1 MKKLINGNNVLV
13 ISHEDDID
21 GIGGVILGYL
31 AFKDIDYML
40 IHVQEQAEIVNLLRN
55 SNYESVFITDLG
67 LENKIADEINELG
80 MNVLHFDHHE
90 TNVYASRYAFST
102 VKIQINGISTC
113 GTELFYLYLKDNNLL
128 KDNTLIKRF
137 VEDTRAYDTW
147 DWVKNNNVEANELNK
162 LFSIIGIDSYISKMV
177 DKLSSNEEF
186 LFDENDKYLI
196 KLNTREENELI
207 ELSDKSLI
215 IREKDGFKFGIVF
228 GNKFL
233 SIIGNTL
240 CSRHPELDYMLLID
254 PLNMK
259 VSLRSTRIDVSKV
272 AESYGGGGHKYAAG
286 FSLNEE
292 KFKSLLKIIINS
304 DKKTFI

>member
-1 MKKLINGNNVLV
+1 MKKILNDNKVLV

-21 GIGGVILGYL
+21 GLGEVILGYL

-40 IHVQEQAEIVNLLRN
+40 IHVKEQTEIVDFVKN
-55 SNYESVFITDLG
+55 SNYEKVFITDLG
-67 LENKIADEINELG
+67 LEDKIADEINELG
-80 MNVLHFDHHE
+80 MNILHFDHHE
-90 TNVYASRYAFST
+90 TNVYASKYAFST
-102 VKIQINGISTC
+102 VEIQRNGISTC
-113 GTELFYLYLKDNNLL
+113 GTELFYLYLKENNLL
-128 KDNTLIKRF
+128 KDNALIKRF

-147 DWVKNNNVEANELNK
+147 DWVKSNNVEANDLNK
-162 LFSIIGIDSYISKMV
+162 LFGIVGIDTYISKMV
-177 DKLSSNEEF
+177 DKLRNNNKDI
-186 LFDENDKYLI
+186 FDETDKYLI
-196 KLNTREENELI
+196 ELKTQEENELI

-240 CSRHPELDYMLLID
+240 CNRHPELDYMLLID
-254 PLNMK
+254 PLEKK
-259 VSLRSTRIDVSKV
+259 VSLRSVRIDVSKV

-304 DKKTFI
+304 DK

>member
-1 MKKLINGNNVLV
+1 MKKILNDNKVLV

-21 GIGGVILGYL
+21 GLGGVILGYL

-40 IHVQEQAEIVNLLRN
+40 IHVKEQTEIVDFVKN
-55 SNYESVFITDLG
+55 SNYEKVFITDLG
-67 LENKIADEINELG
+67 LEDKIADEINELG
-80 MNVLHFDHHE
+80 MDILHFDHHE
-90 TNVYASRYAFST
+90 TNVYASKYAFST
-102 VKIQINGISTC
+102 VEIQRNGISTC
-113 GTELFYLYLKDNNLL
+113 GTELFYLYLKENNLL
-128 KDNTLIKRF
+128 KDNALIKRF

-147 DWVKNNNVEANELNK
+147 DWVKNNNVEANDLNK
-162 LFSIIGIDSYISKMV
+162 LFSIVGIDTYISKMV
-177 DKLSSNEEF
+177 DKLRNNNKDI
-186 LFDENDKYLI
+186 FDETDKYLI
-196 KLNTREENELI
+196 ELNTQEENELI

-215 IREKDGFKFGIVF
+215 IREKDGLKFGIVF

-240 CSRHPELDYMLLID
+240 CNRHPELDYMLLID
-254 PLNMK
+254 PLEKK
-259 VSLRSTRIDVSKV
+259 VSLRSVRIDVSKV

-304 DKKTFI
+304 DK

>member
-1 MKKLINGNNVLV
+1 MKKLLNDNKVLV

-21 GIGGVILGYL
+21 GLGGVILGYL

-40 IHVQEQAEIVNLLRN
+40 MHVKEQTEIVDFVKN
-55 SNYESVFITDLG
+55 SNYEKVFITDLG
-67 LENKIADEINELG
+67 LEDKIADEINELG
-80 MNVLHFDHHE
+80 MNILHFDHHE
-90 TNVYASRYAFST
+90 TNVYASKYAFST
-102 VKIQINGISTC
+102 VEIQRNGISTC
-113 GTELFYLYLKDNNLL
+113 GTELFYLYLKENNLL
-128 KDNTLIKRF
+128 KDNALIKRF

-147 DWVKNNNVEANELNK
+147 DWVKNNNVEANDLNK
-162 LFSIIGIDSYISKMV
+162 LFSIVGIDTYISKMV
-177 DKLSSNEEF
+177 DKLRNNNKDI
-186 LFDENDKYLI
+186 FDETDKYLI
-196 KLNTREENELI
+196 ELKTQEENELI

-240 CSRHPELDYMLLID
+240 CNRHSELDYMLLID
-254 PLNMK
+254 PLEMK
-259 VSLRSTRIDVSKV
+259 ASLRSVRIDVSKV

-304 DKKTFI
+304 DK

>member
-1 MKKLINGNNVLV
+1 MKKILNDNKILV

-21 GIGGVILGYL
+21 GLGGVILGYL

-40 IHVQEQAEIVNLLRN
+40 IHVKEQTEIVDFVKN
-55 SNYESVFITDLG
+55 SNYEKVFITDLG
-67 LENKIADEINELG
+67 LEDKIADEINELG
-80 MNVLHFDHHE
+80 MNILHFDHHE
-90 TNVYASRYAFST
+90 TNVYASKYAFST
-102 VKIQINGISTC
+102 VEIQRNGISTC
-113 GTELFYLYLKDNNLL
+113 GTELFYLYLKENNLL
-128 KDNTLIKRF
+128 KDNALIKRF

-147 DWVKNNNVEANELNK
+147 DWVKNNNVEANDLNK
-162 LFSIIGIDSYISKMV
+162 LFSIVGIDTYISKMV
-177 DKLSSNEEF
+177 DKLRNNNKDI
-186 LFDENDKYLI
+186 FDETDKYLI
-196 KLNTREENELI
+196 ELNTQEENKLI

-215 IREKDGFKFGIVF
+215 IREKDGLKFGIVF

-240 CSRHPELDYMLLID
+240 CNRHPELDYMLLID
-254 PLNMK
+254 PLEKK
-259 VSLRSTRIDVSKV
+259 VSLRSVRIDVSKV

-304 DKKTFI
+304 DK

>member
-1 MKKLINGNNVLV
+1 MKKLINNNKKLI

-31 AFKDIDYML
+31 AFNKIDYML
-40 IHVQEQAEIVNLLRN
+40 IHIQEQNEIVSFVRN
-55 SNYESVFITDLG
+55 SNYEKIFITDIG
-67 LENKIADEINELG
+67 LEKEIADQINDLG
-80 MNVLHFDHHE
+80 GNIYHFDHHE
-90 TNVYASRYAFST
+90 TNIYASRYAFST
-102 VKIQINGISTC
+102 VEIQRNGISTC

-128 KDNTLIKRF
+128 KDTDLLKRF

-147 DWVKNNNVEANELNK
+147 DWVKNNNVEANDLNK
-162 LFSIIGIDSYISKMV
+162 LFGIVGIDTYISKMV
-177 DKLSSNEEF
+177 ERLKKNNESI
-186 LFDENDKYLI
+186 FDENDRYLI
-196 KLNTREENELI
+196 ELHTQEENELI

-228 GNKFL
+228 GNKFF

-240 CSRHPELDYMLLID
+240 CNRHSELDYMLLID

-259 VSLRSTRIDVSKV
+259 ASLRSVKIDVSKI

-286 FSLNEE
+286 FNLNEE
-292 KFKSLLKIIINS
+292 KFKSLLKIVINS
-304 DKKTFI
+304 DK

>member
-1 MKKLINGNNVLV
+1 MKKILNDNKVLV

-21 GIGGVILGYL
+21 GLGGVILGYL

-40 IHVQEQAEIVNLLRN
+40 IHVKEQTEIVDFVKN
-55 SNYESVFITDLG
+55 SNYEKVFITDLG
-67 LENKIADEINELG
+67 LEDKIADEINELG
-80 MNVLHFDHHE
+80 MNILHFDHHE
-90 TNVYASRYAFST
+90 TNVYASKYAFST
-102 VKIQINGISTC
+102 VEIQRNGISTC
-113 GTELFYLYLKDNNLL
+113 GTELFYLYLKENNLL
-128 KDNTLIKRF
+128 KDNALIKRF

-147 DWVKNNNVEANELNK
+147 DWVKNNNVEANDLNK
-162 LFSIIGIDSYISKMV
+162 LFSIVGIDTYISKMV
-177 DKLSSNEEF
+177 DKLRNNNKDI
-186 LFDENDKYLI
+186 FDETDKYLI
-196 KLNTREENELI
+196 ELNTQEENKLI

-215 IREKDGFKFGIVF
+215 IREKDGLKFGIVF

-240 CSRHPELDYMLLID
+240 CNRHPELDYMLLID
-254 PLNMK
+254 PLEKK
-259 VSLRSTRIDVSKV
+259 VSLRSVRIDVSKV

-304 DKKTFI
+304 DK

>member
-1 MKKLINGNNVLV
+1 MKKILNDSKVLV

-21 GIGGVILGYL
+21 GLGGVILGYL

-40 IHVQEQAEIVNLLRN
+40 IHVKEQTEIVDFVKN
-55 SNYESVFITDLG
+55 SNYEKVFITDLG
-67 LENKIADEINELG
+67 LEDKIADEINELG
-80 MNVLHFDHHE
+80 MNILHFDHHE
-90 TNVYASRYAFST
+90 TNVYASKYAFST
-102 VKIQINGISTC
+102 VKIQRNGISTC
-113 GTELFYLYLKDNNLL
+113 GTELFYLYLKENNLL
-128 KDNTLIKRF
+128 KDNALIKRF

-147 DWVKNNNVEANELNK
+147 DWVKNNNVEANDLNK
-162 LFSIIGIDSYISKMV
+162 LFSIVGIDTYISKMV
-177 DKLSSNEEF
+177 DKLRNNNKDI
-186 LFDENDKYLI
+186 FDETDKYLI
-196 KLNTREENELI
+196 ELNTQEENELI

-215 IREKDGFKFGIVF
+215 IREKDELKFGIVF

-240 CSRHPELDYMLLID
+240 CNRHPELDYMLLID
-254 PLNMK
+254 PLEKK
-259 VSLRSTRIDVSKV
+259 VSLRSVRIDVSKV

-304 DKKTFI
+304 DK

>member
-1 MKKLINGNNVLV
+1 MKKILNDNKVLV

-21 GIGGVILGYL
+21 GLGGVILGYL

-40 IHVQEQAEIVNLLRN
+40 IHVKEQTEIVDFVKN
-55 SNYESVFITDLG
+55 SNYEKVFITDLG
-67 LENKIADEINELG
+67 LEDKIADEINKLG
-80 MNVLHFDHHE
+80 MNILHFDHHE
-90 TNVYASRYAFST
+90 TNVYASKYAFST
-102 VKIQINGISTC
+102 VEIQRNGISTC
-113 GTELFYLYLKDNNLL
+113 GTELFYLYLKENNLL
-128 KDNTLIKRF
+128 KDNALIKRF

-147 DWVKNNNVEANELNK
+147 DWVKNNNVEANDLNK
-162 LFSIIGIDSYISKMV
+162 LFGIVGIDTYISKMV
-177 DKLSSNEEF
+177 DKLRNNNKDI
-186 LFDENDKYLI
+186 FDETDKYLI
-196 KLNTREENELI
+196 ELNTHEENELI

-215 IREKDGFKFGIVF
+215 IREKDGLKFGIVF

-240 CSRHPELDYMLLID
+240 CNRHPELDYMLLID
-254 PLNMK
+254 PLEKK
-259 VSLRSTRIDVSKV
+259 VSLRSVRIDVSKV

-304 DKKTFI
+304 DK

>member
-1 MKKLINGNNVLV
+1 MKKILNDNKVLV

-21 GIGGVILGYL
+21 GLGGVILGYL

-40 IHVQEQAEIVNLLRN
+40 IHVKEQTEIVDFVKN
-55 SNYESVFITDLG
+55 SNYEKVFITDLG
-67 LENKIADEINELG
+67 LEDKIADEINELG
-80 MNVLHFDHHE
+80 MNILHFDHHE
-90 TNVYASRYAFST
+90 TNVYASKYAFST
-102 VKIQINGISTC
+102 VEIQRNGISTC
-113 GTELFYLYLKDNNLL
+113 GTELFYLYLKENNLL
-128 KDNTLIKRF
+128 KDNALIKRF

-147 DWVKNNNVEANELNK
+147 DWVKNNNVEANDLNK
-162 LFSIIGIDSYISKMV
+162 LFGIVGIDTYISKMV
-177 DKLSSNEEF
+177 DKLRNNNKDI
-186 LFDENDKYLI
+186 FDETDKYLI
-196 KLNTREENELI
+196 ELNTQEENELI

-215 IREKDGFKFGIVF
+215 IREKDGLKFGIVF

-240 CSRHPELDYMLLID
+240 CNRHPELDYMLLID
-254 PLNMK
+254 PLEMK
-259 VSLRSTRIDVSKV
+259 VSLRSVRIDVSKV

-304 DKKTFI
+304 DK

>member
-1 MKKLINGNNVLV
+1 MKKILNDNKVLV

-21 GIGGVILGYL
+21 GLGGVILGYL

-40 IHVQEQAEIVNLLRN
+40 IHVKEQTEIVDFVKN
-55 SNYESVFITDLG
+55 SNYEKVFITDLG
-67 LENKIADEINELG
+67 LEDKIADEINELG
-80 MNVLHFDHHE
+80 MNILHFDHHE
-90 TNVYASRYAFST
+90 TNVYASKYAFST
-102 VKIQINGISTC
+102 VEIQRNGISTC
-113 GTELFYLYLKDNNLL
+113 GTELFYLYLKENNLL
-128 KDNTLIKRF
+128 KDNALIKRF

-147 DWVKNNNVEANELNK
+147 DWVKNNNVEANDLNK
-162 LFSIIGIDSYISKMV
+162 LFSIVGIDTYISKMV
-177 DKLSSNEEF
+177 DKLRNNNKDI
-186 LFDENDKYLI
+186 FDETDKYLI
-196 KLNTREENELI
+196 ELKTQEENELI

-240 CSRHPELDYMLLID
+240 CNRHPELDYMLLID
-254 PLNMK
+254 PLEKK
-259 VSLRSTRIDVSKV
+259 VSLRSVRIDVSKV

-304 DKKTFI
+304 DK

>member
-1 MKKLINGNNVLV
+1 MKKILNNNKVLV

-21 GIGGVILGYL
+21 GLGGVILGYL

-40 IHVQEQAEIVNLLRN
+40 IHVKEQTEIVDFIKN
-55 SNYESVFITDLG
+55 SNYEKVFITDLG
-67 LENKIADEINELG
+67 LEDKIADEINELG
-80 MNVLHFDHHE
+80 MNILHFDHHE
-90 TNVYASRYAFST
+90 TNVYASKYAFST
-102 VKIQINGISTC
+102 VEIQRNGISTC
-113 GTELFYLYLKDNNLL
+113 GTELFYLYLKENNLL
-128 KDNTLIKRF
+128 KDNALIKRF

-147 DWVKNNNVEANELNK
+147 DWVKNNNVEANDLNK
-162 LFSIIGIDSYISKMV
+162 LFGIVGIDTYISKMV
-177 DKLSSNEEF
+177 DKLRNNNKDI
-186 LFDENDKYLI
+186 FDETDKYLI
-196 KLNTREENELI
+196 ELNTQEENKLI

-215 IREKDGFKFGIVF
+215 IREKDGLKFGIVF

-240 CSRHPELDYMLLID
+240 CNRHPELDYMLLID
-254 PLNMK
+254 PLEKK
-259 VSLRSTRIDVSKV
+259 VSLRSVRIDVSKV

-304 DKKTFI
+304 DK

>member
-1 MKKLINGNNVLV
+1 MKKILNNNKVLV

-21 GIGGVILGYL
+21 GLGGVILGYL

-40 IHVQEQAEIVNLLRN
+40 IHVKEQTEIVDFVKN
-55 SNYESVFITDLG
+55 SNYEKVFITDLG
-67 LENKIADEINELG
+67 LEDKIADEINELG
-80 MNVLHFDHHE
+80 MNILHFDHHE
-90 TNVYASRYAFST
+90 TNVYASKYAFST
-102 VKIQINGISTC
+102 VEIQRNGISTC
-113 GTELFYLYLKDNNLL
+113 GTELFYLYLKENNLL
-128 KDNTLIKRF
+128 KDNALIKRF

-147 DWVKNNNVEANELNK
+147 DWVKNNNIEANDLNK
-162 LFSIIGIDSYISKMV
+162 LFSIVGIDTYISKMV
-177 DKLSSNEEF
+177 DKLRNNNKDI
-186 LFDENDKYLI
+186 FDETDKYLI
-196 KLNTREENELI
+196 ELNTQEEDKLI

-215 IREKDGFKFGIVF
+215 IREKDGLKFGIVF

-240 CSRHPELDYMLLID
+240 CNRHPELDYMLLID
-254 PLNMK
+254 PLEKK
-259 VSLRSTRIDVSKV
+259 VSLRSVRIDVSKV

-304 DKKTFI
+304 DK

>member
-1 MKKLINGNNVLV
+1 MKKILNDNKVLV

-21 GIGGVILGYL
+21 GLGGVILGYL

-40 IHVQEQAEIVNLLRN
+40 IHVKEQTEIVDFVKN
-55 SNYESVFITDLG
+55 SNYEKVFITDLG
-67 LENKIADEINELG
+67 LEDKIADEINELG
-80 MNVLHFDHHE
+80 MNILHFDHHE
-90 TNVYASRYAFST
+90 TNVYASKYAFST
-102 VKIQINGISTC
+102 VEIQRNGISTC
-113 GTELFYLYLKDNNLL
+113 GTELFYLYLKENNLL
-128 KDNTLIKRF
+128 KDNALIKRF

-147 DWVKNNNVEANELNK
+147 DWVKNNNVEANDLNK
-162 LFSIIGIDSYISKMV
+162 LFGIVGIDTYISKMV
-177 DKLSSNEEF
+177 DKLRNNNKDI
-186 LFDENDKYLI
+186 FDETDKYLI
-196 KLNTREENELI
+196 ELNTQEENKLI

-215 IREKDGFKFGIVF
+215 IREKDGLKFGIVF

-240 CSRHPELDYMLLID
+240 CNRHPELDYMLLID
-254 PLNMK
+254 PLEMK
-259 VSLRSTRIDVSKV
+259 VSLRSVRIDVSKV

-304 DKKTFI
+304 DK

>member
-1 MKKLINGNNVLV
+1 MKKILNDNKVLV

-21 GIGGVILGYL
+21 GLGGVILGYL

-40 IHVQEQAEIVNLLRN
+40 IHVKEQTEIVDFVKN
-55 SNYESVFITDLG
+55 SNYEKVFITDLG
-67 LENKIADEINELG
+67 LEDKIADEINELG
-80 MNVLHFDHHE
+80 MNILHFDHHE
-90 TNVYASRYAFST
+90 TNVYASKYAFST
-102 VKIQINGISTC
+102 VEIQRNGISTC
-113 GTELFYLYLKDNNLL
+113 GTELFYLYLKEKNLL
-128 KDNTLIKRF
+128 KDNALIKRF

-147 DWVKNNNVEANELNK
+147 DWVKNNNVEANDLNK
-162 LFSIIGIDSYISKMV
+162 LFSIVGIDTYISKMV
-177 DKLSSNEEF
+177 DKLRNNNKDI
-186 LFDENDKYLI
+186 FDETDKYLI
-196 KLNTREENELI
+196 ELNTQEENKLI

-215 IREKDGFKFGIVF
+215 IREKDGLKFGIVF

-240 CSRHPELDYMLLID
+240 CNRHPELDYMLLID
-254 PLNMK
+254 PLEKK
-259 VSLRSTRIDVSKV
+259 VSLRSVRIDVSKV

-304 DKKTFI
+304 DK

>member
-1 MKKLINGNNVLV
+1 MKKILNDNKVLV

-21 GIGGVILGYL
+21 GLGGVILGYL

-40 IHVQEQAEIVNLLRN
+40 IHVKEQTEIVDFIKN
-55 SNYESVFITDLG
+55 SNYEKVFITDLG
-67 LENKIADEINELG
+67 LEDKIADEINELG

-90 TNVYASRYAFST
+90 TNVYASKYAFST
-102 VKIQINGISTC
+102 VEIQRNGISTC
-113 GTELFYLYLKDNNLL
+113 GTELFYLYLKENNLL
-128 KDNTLIKRF
+128 KDNALIKRF

-147 DWVKNNNVEANELNK
+147 DWVKNNNVEANDLNK
-162 LFSIIGIDSYISKMV
+162 LFGIVGIDTYISKMV
-177 DKLSSNEEF
+177 DKLRNNNKDI
-186 LFDENDKYLI
+186 FDETDKYLI
-196 KLNTREENELI
+196 ELNTQEENKLI

-215 IREKDGFKFGIVF
+215 IREKDGLKFGIVF

-240 CSRHPELDYMLLID
+240 CNRHPELDYMLLID
-254 PLNMK
+254 PLEMK
-259 VSLRSTRIDVSKV
+259 VSLRSVRIDVSKV

-292 KFKSLLKIIINS
+292 IFKSLLKIIINS
-304 DKKTFI
+304 DK